1 MVNDQDVPQDT
12 SEATMSPAQDQFAQP
27 TRIKKD
33 YAGYLVLIAGIGA
46 LVWGLVSAVGTG
58 WGFWEYTS
66 GLKGVT
72 GAFLLGIGAILIG
85 LFQTWR
91 ARKSVVPPRR
101 TRRWIGMLVASIY
114 VGWVGTF
121 LVKALTVPAIH
132 DVSTDLADP
141 PAFKTLQLRA
151 DNLDNV
157 PGADDLKMRGLT
169 PQQR

>member
-46 LVWGLVSAVGTG
+46 FVWGLVSAVGTG

-66 GLKGVT
+66 GLKGVFF
-72 GAFLLGIGAILIG
+72 AFLLGIGAILIG

-91 ARKSVVPPRR
+91 ARKSVAPPLR
-101 TRRWIGMLVASIY
+101 TRRASGESRNESI
-114 VGWVGTF
+114 
-121 LVKALTVPAIH
+121 
-132 DVSTDLADP
+132 
-141 PAFKTLQLRA
+141 R
-151 DNLDNV
+151 
-157 PGADDLKMRGLT
+157 
-169 PQQR
+169 